1 MEGGSHLI
9 NTDVD
14 LGYCS
19 VFVEEV
25 SCENA
30 VVPMNCDPLILPFFF
45 FLYGAVMYCDCVV
58 LYSRKLAGVPE
69 FVQCCCLLF
78 KHSRL
83 QILGSTFKNNI
94 YKQKWPSSQTIG

>member
-45 FLYGAVMYCDCVV
+45 FFIWCCHV
-58 LYSRKLAGVPE
+58 L
-69 FVQCCCLLF
+69 
-78 KHSRL
+78 
-83 QILGSTFKNNI
+83 
-94 YKQKWPSSQTIG
+94 

>member
-25 SCENA
+25 RCENA

-45 FLYGAVMYCDCVV
+45 FFYMVLSCIVIVWFYIPENLQGSQSLCSAVACF
-58 LYSRKLAGVPE
+58 LKTR
-69 FVQCCCLLF
+69 
-78 KHSRL
+78 
-83 QILGSTFKNNI
+83 GSK
-94 YKQKWPSSQTIG
+94 Y